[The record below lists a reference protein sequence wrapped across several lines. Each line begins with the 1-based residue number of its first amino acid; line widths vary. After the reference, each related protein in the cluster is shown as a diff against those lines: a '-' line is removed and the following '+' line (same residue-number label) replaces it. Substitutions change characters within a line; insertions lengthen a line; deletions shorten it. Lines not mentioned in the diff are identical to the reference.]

1 MKQMLGR
8 RRLHH
13 YAHDS
18 RGLNGAVREFNS
30 HDGPARIFYN
40 RHSHQF
46 WVNRYAEGE
55 EKRFGPMLESYDIV
69 ELYRKTDGKV
79 QVSPE
84 ELEYFEANIAPYRM
98 LLNINRK

>member
-1 MKQMLGR
+1 MRQMLGR

-13 YAHDS
+13 YAQDD

-40 RHSHQF
+40 RNSQQF
-46 WVNRYAEGE
+46 FVNRYGYGDE
-55 EKRFGPMLESYDIV
+55 ERFGPMLDSYDIV

-84 ELEYFEANIAPYRM
+84 ELEYFEANLGSFRM
-98 LLNINRK
+98 F